1 MSDLN
6 TSTESWQT
14 KAAARRAKRD
24 SGIPPEWKLPS
35 TIWDSLKLPLE
46 TNKNN
51 LIDLEIVKKSGL
63 LTDKEL
69 EITEDFNV
77 GALLSLLA
85 TGKLSALEVT
95 IAFSKRA
102 AIAQQLVGLQS
113 KDVDCT
119 NRCPDRMPH

>member
-1 MSDLN
+1 MSDSN
-6 TSTESWQT
+6 IPAESWQA

-24 SGIPPEWKLPS
+24 SGIPSEWKLPS
-35 TIWDSLKLPLE
+35 AIWDFLKLPLE

-102 AIAQQLVGLQS
+102 AIAQQLVGIQS
-113 KDVDCT
+113 EDNFCT
-119 NRCPDRMPH
+119 NRHADPMPH